1 MWWGCHTI
9 IINLNKPKIIYDI
22 WRFPKMGILTNRP
35 KIHNLSI
42 ETNGFG
48 DPPILRKPIY
58 IHIHCLHQQHKYDA
72 YWKTFKKQKN
82 DTFWYI
88 NVPAALD
95 RYQFPSMMLKAI
107 FFNMLGR
114 ITTLNGP
121 SRPWGIANGYSR
133 PVTEIHVHKIML
145 KKHNKT
151 CPFCCLCS
159 FPGIFFSLKKQR
171 LYSTHLFVNP
181 SSAPVS
187 TPTLFITF
195 SSPSSACPSKLDM
208 AQVPF

>member
-1 MWWGCHTI
+1 MIYGGFLKWGYSQIVQKFTTWV
-9 IINLNKPKIIYDI
+9 LKP
-22 WRFPKMGILTNRP
+22 MVLGI
-35 KIHNLSI
+35 
-42 ETNGFG
+42 
-48 DPPILRKPIY
+48 PPFWESPYTSIY
-58 IHIHCLHQQHKYDA
+58 IVCINNINTMPIEKHL
-72 YWKTFKKQKN
+72 KKQKN

-159 FPGIFFSLKKQR
+159 FPGIFFSLKKQH

>member
-1 MWWGCHTI
+1 
-9 IINLNKPKIIYDI
+9 
-22 WRFPKMGILTNRP
+22 
-35 KIHNLSI
+35 
-42 ETNGFG
+42 
-48 DPPILRKPIY
+48 
-58 IHIHCLHQQHKYDA
+58 
-72 YWKTFKKQKN
+72 
-82 DTFWYI
+82 
-88 NVPAALD
+88 
-95 RYQFPSMMLKAI
+95 MMLKAI

-159 FPGIFFSLKKQR
+159 FPGIFFSLKKQH

-181 SSAPVS
+181 FLHQSPPPHSSSRFLHPQVRAQASWIWHRYLSKV
-187 TPTLFITF
+187 LFAASLGDTQREITAHRPMK
-195 SSPSSACPSKLDM
+195 SSS
-208 AQVPF
+208 